1 MNVKT
6 QQKVKTVYLLGKH
19 ADPMIVVGN
28 RIPQTFFVTSG
39 VGESDITVHAGSYHL
54 ALKEAGIE
62 RCNILVYSSILPGVA
77 TEVPKMEHF
86 PENLVHGA
94 VMETIMATANGEQ
107 GRRVTAGIIF
117 GWLFDK
123 ETGEK
128 YGGLVC
134 EYNGAFSEAEAK
146 KSLRMSL
153 QELYT
158 NGYAEKFLLKEDRV
172 IIRSFV
178 PKKKFGT
185 AMVSLC
191 FMDYLYP
198 IVSNPAH

>member
-1 MNVKT
+1 MH
-6 QQKVKTVYLLGKH
+6 VKTVPKIKTVFLLGKH
-19 ADPMIVVGN
+19 ADPMMVVGN

-39 VGESDITVHAGSYHL
+39 VGESDITIHAGSYHL

-62 RCNILVYSSILPGVA
+62 RCNIIVYSSILPGVA
-77 TEVPKMEHF
+77 TEVQKAENF
-86 PENLVHGA
+86 PDNLVHGA
-94 VMETIMATANGEQ
+94 VMETIMATANSEKSH
-107 GRRVTAGIIF
+107 RATAGIIF

-134 EYNGAFSEAEAK
+134 EYNGDFSEDEAK

-153 QELYT
+153 QELYV
-158 NGYAEKFLLKEDRV
+158 NGYSEKFLLKEDRV

-178 PKKKFGT
+178 PKKKHGT
-185 AMVSLC
+185 AIVALC
-191 FMDYLYP
+191 FTDYLYP
-198 IVSNPAH
+198 VASVAK

>member
-1 MNVKT
+1 MHVKT
-6 QQKVKTVYLLGKH
+6 MPKIKTVFLLGKH
-19 ADPMIVVGN
+19 ADPMMVVGN

-62 RCNILVYSSILPGVA
+62 RCNIIVYSSILPGVA
-77 TEVPKMEHF
+77 TEVQKAENF
-86 PENLVHGA
+86 PDNLVHGA
-94 VMETIMATANGEQ
+94 VMETIMATANSSQ
-107 GRRVTAGIIF
+107 GVRATAGIIF

-134 EYNGAFSEAEAK
+134 EYNGGFSEDEAK

-158 NGYAEKFLLKEDRV
+158 NGYSEKFLLKEDKM

-178 PKKKFGT
+178 PKKKHGT
-185 AMVSLC
+185 AIVALC
-191 FMDYLYP
+191 FTDYLYP
-198 IVSNPAH
+198 VASVAK